1 MPACT
6 ACGNHLTTDYVRVFG
21 DNDGTIDACPHCPPA
36 PARRTDP
43 TAAAASDAG
52 GRDEAVESGGIESH
66 DPAVDRS
73 EPAAGSAHAV
83 TVTGRSLEPPTEP
96 TGSGSSRADP
106 PTERPG
112 ESRGAARDRPP
123 RGRVT
128 AALSTVVQALR

>member
-6 ACGNHLTTDYVRVFG
+6 ACGSHLTTDYVRVFG
-21 DNDGTIDACPHCPPA
+21 DNDGTIDACPHCPPRG
-36 PARRTDP
+36 ARQSGATTP
-43 TAAAASDAG
+43 AASESVARKKTGDPGATASREPTTDESEEG
-52 GRDEAVESGGIESH
+52 GGSG
-66 DPAVDRS
+66 
-73 EPAAGSAHAV
+73 HAV
-83 TVTGRSLEPPTEP
+83 AVAGRSLEPRTEP
-96 TGSGSSRADP
+96 SASGSSRADP